1 MWERIFEA
9 FSAPAKTLRQAAEKE
24 LWKEGLFIVAVVAIL
39 NGLSEMVAPGYI
51 DALQYLEESLNLPI
65 MGTPLTSPSFE
76 LFSSLF
82 GGLLG
87 WLVVGAVFFFVA
99 KIFKGQGSFVGMLA
113 SLGYA
118 NCPYLIGA
126 PLAAITSVAG
136 SFGAILSGV
145 IGFAV
150 GIWVLVLN
158 IIAIRESQQIS
169 TGAAAATYFIP
180 IILFILLLVLLGV
193 LIAITIFTTTPL
205 MYP

>member
-9 FSAPAKTLRQAAEKE
+9 FSAPVNTLRQAAEKE
-24 LWKEGLFIVAVVAIL
+24 LWKEGLFIIAVVAIL
-39 NGLSEMVAPGYI
+39 KGLSEMVAPGYPE
-51 DALQYLEESLNLPI
+51 ALQYLEGSLSFPI
-65 MGTPLTSPSFE
+65 TETPLTSPGFG

-87 WLVVGAVFFFVA
+87 WIIVGAIFFLVA
-99 KIFKGQGSFVGMLA
+99 KIFKGKGSFVGMLA

-126 PLAAITSVAG
+126 PLAAIASLFG
-136 SFGAILSGV
+136 SFGAILSG
-145 IGFAV
+145 IISFAI

-180 IILFILLLVLLGV
+180 VILIIVLLIILGV
-193 LIAITIFTTTPL
+193 LMAMAFFTSTLT
-205 MYP
+205 M

>member
-1 MWERIFEA
+1 MWERIFGA
-9 FSAPAKTLRQAAEKE
+9 LSAPGKTLHKAAEME

-39 NGLSEMVAPGYI
+39 NGLSEMVAPGSLET
-51 DALQYLEESLNLPI
+51 LQYLEESLNFPLAE
-65 MGTPLTSPSFE
+65 TPLTSPGFG

-87 WLVVGAVFFFVA
+87 WFVVGAVFFFVA
-99 KIFKGQGSFVGMLA
+99 KIFKGQGSFIGMLA

-118 NCPYLIGA
+118 NCPYFIGA

-136 SFGAILSGV
+136 SFGTTLSGI

-180 IILFILLLVLLGV
+180 VILFIILLILLGV
-193 LIAITIFTTTPL
+193 LIAMAIFTSAPL
-205 MYP
+205 M